1 MAAHRPRA
9 PCLLLPLLLLTA
21 RVLSQ
26 GDLSLSDAL
35 EDYDDPQVTTVKPG
49 TAAGAGGKGLS
60 IEDLLKVG
68 SGSLTT
74 KAPAS
79 VTPKVPKGTR
89 QPTKPR
95 TKPEDGGLD
104 LADALKPV
112 PGENDKGRGGAFSDQ
127 DLMDVGNDNSYK
139 PDKGK
144 GSAGGRNQI
153 QSSDD
158 TNETT
163 AEVGTIAG
171 IVSAVAMALV
181 GAVSSYISYQK
192 KKFCFSIQQSLNA
205 EMNKN
210 ESPEGVVATEP
221 QA

>member
-9 PCLLLPLLLLTA
+9 PCLLPLLLLTVQ
-21 RVLSQ
+21 VLSQ
-26 GDLSLSDAL
+26 DLSLSDAL
-35 EDYDDPQVTTVKPG
+35 DDYNDPQVTTVKPG
-49 TAAGAGGKGLS
+49 TAAGPGGKGLS

-68 SGSLTT
+68 GVSITT

-79 VTPKVPKGTR
+79 VTPKAPKSTR
-89 QPTKPR
+89 QPSKPR
-95 TKPEDGGLD
+95 TKPEDGGFD

-112 PGENDKGRGGAFSDQ
+112 PGENNKGQGGTFSDQ
-127 DLMDVGNDNSYK
+127 DLVNVGNDGSYK

-144 GSAGGRNQI
+144 GSAGGSSQI
-153 QSSDD
+153 NSSDD

-181 GAVSSYISYQK
+181 GAVTSYISYQK